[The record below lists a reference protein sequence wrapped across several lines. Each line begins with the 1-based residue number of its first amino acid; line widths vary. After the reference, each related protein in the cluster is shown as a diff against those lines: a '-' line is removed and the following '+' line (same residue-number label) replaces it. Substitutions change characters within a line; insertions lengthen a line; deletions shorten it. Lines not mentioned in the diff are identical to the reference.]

1 MHRIEGEKMF
11 DVGHVLDQPVWSALN
26 GADATLAIGGVT
38 AKRYRTDVSPFAAVD
53 SSSAEDRLQTLRG
66 FATSEHPVALVN
78 PGRLT
83 GWTTVASIGVVQ
95 MTGVEVK
102 RPVPGIGDI
111 VELGDADVADM
122 VELTALTKPGPFAE
136 RTLELGG
143 YVGVRENG
151 RLIAMA
157 GERMHPDGW
166 AEISAVC
173 THPDYRGRGLG
184 ARVVL
189 TVAKAIRERG
199 ILPFLHV
206 AVENT
211 GALRLYQALG
221 FEARCELPIEVG
233 HPA

>member
-1 MHRIEGEKMF
+1 MHRIEGEKMV

-38 AKRYRTDVSPFAAVD
+38 AKRYRTDVSPFAAVVGP
-53 SSSAEDRLQTLRG
+53 SAEDGLQTLRG
-66 FATSEHPVALVN
+66 FATSEYPVVLVN

-111 VELGDADVADM
+111 VELGDADVPDM

-136 RTLELGG
+136 RTFELGG

-166 AEISAVC
+166 AEVSAVC

-189 TVAKAIRERG
+189 TVSKAIRERG

-233 HPA
+233 YPA